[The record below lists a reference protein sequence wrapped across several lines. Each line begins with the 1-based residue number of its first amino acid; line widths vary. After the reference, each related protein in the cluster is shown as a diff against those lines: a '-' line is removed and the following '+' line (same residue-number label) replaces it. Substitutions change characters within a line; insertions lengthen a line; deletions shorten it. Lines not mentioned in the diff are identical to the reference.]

1 MYTALRRKR
10 GPMLQECKWYYDRH
24 LLDYPCHP
32 RPKLAL
38 GRKLISCALRVFYS
52 GLICSSLALFRY
64 FFFCVYKG
72 RRYNESE
79 YKQSVTSDK
88 MTGFGTLAVRSGLPR
103 DSTTGA
109 LVEPVNPHLALN
121 EAVRT

>member
-38 GRKLISCALRVFYS
+38 GRKLISCALRVFHS
-52 GLICSSLALFRY
+52 GLISSSLALFRY
-64 FFFCVYKG
+64 FFF
-72 RRYNESE
+72 RI
-79 YKQSVTSDK
+79 
-88 MTGFGTLAVRSGLPR
+88 
-103 DSTTGA
+103 
-109 LVEPVNPHLALN
+109 
-121 EAVRT
+121 